1 LTERREPRSDS
12 RLERAVSK
20 DAHEVERR
28 GERLIDP
35 DHDAPAQPG
44 PMGERRA
51 GRPGGPRTTD
61 PPPSPPD
68 DEGPGTPAWKKWAP
82 FVLTGIAILVAWTLT
97 PELSS
102 PVAEGGHYGFTSLLP
117 ALTTLVLV
125 FFTRDVVSSLFLG
138 IVVAGFV
145 VANVNIIQAFLIPSI
160 GSSSFAV
167 ILLVYLWALG
177 GLIGIWT
184 RTGGARTFARWAAA
198 KVVRG
203 PKSAKVFAWMMGIT
217 FHQGGTI
224 STVLAGTTVKAV
236 TDEQR
241 VSHEELTYLVDST
254 ASPVATV
261 IPLNAWP
268 LYVAG
273 LLVGTIPIFATEQEV
288 VSFFFRSIPFNFY
301 GILAVTMTL
310 LFALEVLP
318 WEGKRMRAARKRAR
332 ETGQLDRPGSE
343 PLAAA
348 ELSRMK
354 IPTSYRPGLEDFAVP
369 LLVLV
374 GVAMTGVIGPLIPAI
389 QQGNIEIFLS
399 GISVPIAE
407 AFGLAVLAAM
417 LLAIVKGMELKEVID
432 GFVDGCKGVTIGAII
447 LALAVTLGTVS
458 RELGTANFVVQT
470 TADLVNP
477 VFLPALFMLICM
489 VVAFSI
495 GSSWGTYAVVF
506 PLAMPLAYAINP
518 DPFYL
523 SLAFGAVLGGAVF
536 GDQCSPISDTTILS
550 SLACGCD
557 VMDHVLTQLPL
568 ALAAA
573 TAGAVLA
580 TLLAMTVV

>member
-1 LTERREPRSDS
+1 MSGALKKAGDSYRE
-12 RLERAVSK
+12 
-20 DAHEVERR
+20 
-28 GERLIDP
+28 
-35 DHDAPAQPG
+35 
-44 PMGERRA
+44 
-51 GRPGGPRTTD
+51 T
-61 PPPSPPD
+61 PP
-68 DEGPGTPAWKKWAP
+68 WRKWSP
-82 FVLTGIAILVAWTLT
+82 FVLTGLAILLAWTLT
-97 PELSS
+97 PELTQ
-102 PVAEGGHYGFTSLLP
+102 PVEEGGHYGFTSLLP

-138 IVVAGFV
+138 ILVAGFV
-145 VANVNIIQAFLIPSI
+145 IADVNIIDRFLIPSI
-160 GSSSFAV
+160 GTESFAV

-184 RTGGARTFARWAAA
+184 RTGGARHFADWAAR
-198 KVVRG
+198 KIVRG
-203 PKSAKVFAWMMGIT
+203 PRSAKFFAWLMGIT

-224 STVLAGTTVKAV
+224 STILAGTTVKSV
-236 TDEQR
+236 TDKQN
-241 VSHEELTYLVDST
+241 VSHEELTYVVDST
-254 ASPVATV
+254 ASPIATV

-273 LLVGTIPIFATEQEV
+273 LLVGTTPLFMTEQDV
-288 VSFFFRSIPFNFY
+288 VTFFFRSIPLNFY
-301 GILAVTMTL
+301 GLFAITLTL
-310 LFALEVLP
+310 LFALELLP
-318 WEGKRMRAARKRAR
+318 WEGAKMKRARKRAR
-332 ETGQLDRPGSE
+332 ETGKLDRDGSE
-343 PLAAA
+343 PLAAD
-348 ELSRMK
+348 ELTQLK
-354 IPTSYRPGLEDFAVP
+354 IPGGYRPGLEDFLVP
-369 LLVLV
+369 LFVLV
-374 GVAMTGVIGPLIPAI
+374 GVALTGVIGPLIPAI
-389 QQGNIEIFLS
+389 QQGEIEIFLA

-417 LLAIVKGMELKEVID
+417 GLALVKGMELKQVVD

-458 RELGTANFVVQT
+458 GELGTANFIVET
-470 TADLVNP
+470 TAELVNP
-477 VFLPALFMLICM
+477 VILPALFMLICM

-518 DPFYL
+518 DPFYM

-573 TAGAVLA
+573 SIGALLSTILA
-580 TLLAMTVV
+580 FVAM